1 MKSYEQDQKQFI
13 RALKEILGDSYWS
26 VVNDA
31 RKAKAAM
38 LDGVRNPTP
47 RQINL
52 ATAAGNRVMAEAAKQ
67 VGVPSVAQYVKDQKE
82 AAKAKHAQRNKT
94 HSQNRQA
101 ARRIENVKA
110 TPGNFASSKVP
121 PTQGYSLN
129 DSLEQIFKAVR
140 A

>member
-52 ATAAGNRVMAEAAKQ
+52 ATAAGNRVMAKAAKQ
-67 VGVPSVAQYVKDQKE
+67 VGVPSVTQYIKDQKE
-82 AAKAKHAQRNKT
+82 AAKAKHAQRNKA
-94 HSQNRQA
+94 HSRNRQA
-101 ARRIENVKA
+101 ANAMENVKA
-110 TPGNFASSKVP
+110 SPGNFTSKKVP
-121 PTQGYSLN
+121 PKQGYSLN
-129 DSLEQIFKAVR
+129 DSLEQIFKAAR